1 MTNSLS
7 EEIMGQY
14 LLGIDNGSTVSK
26 AALFDLHGK
35 EIAVASQKVH
45 TEYPHPGW
53 TERNMETLWQGTA
66 TAIREVLAKSGVKP
80 EEIAGI
86 GNTGHGN
93 GVYLL
98 DKQGKPLRNGIQSMD
113 SRAADIVNEW
123 NDSNLHASVFPF
135 TIQSF
140 WPAQPNALLVWLKKN
155 EPQNYERLGAILMV
169 KDYIKYCLTGETTG
183 DYTDMSATSLMD
195 VRNRCY
201 SRDLMA
207 LYGLSEAYDA
217 LPPLKHSS
225 EICGQVTPAA
235 AGETGLA
242 IGTPVVGGLFDV
254 DASAIGA
261 GVINPNQACL
271 VMGSWSINEVI
282 TREPIVDPSLFMTT
296 LFAEPGLYLTIEG
309 SATSATNLEWF
320 VNQCCGDER
329 VEAKQRG
336 VSVYEI
342 CSEEVASVA
351 PDSSN
356 IIFHPFLYGSNVQPT
371 ARAGFYGV
379 AGWHTRAHLLR
390 ALYEG
395 VVFGHLSH
403 IEKLR
408 AAGGKF
414 NSARL
419 AGGGSR
425 SSVWSQMFADTIQ
438 VPVEI
443 SDGNELGARGVAL
456 SAGIGAGIYRDY
468 AEAVQEA
475 VSVIRVHEPIP
486 ANTPHYLARYA
497 QYQRLANVMQE
508 PWEAL
513 SKLG

>member
-1 MTNSLS
+1 MA
-7 EEIMGQY
+7 QY

-26 AALFDLHGK
+26 AALFDLHGR
-35 EIAVASQKVH
+35 EIAVACCKAD

-53 TERNMETLWQGTA
+53 TERGMDMLWQSTA
-66 TAIREVLAKSGVKP
+66 SAIREVLAKSGINP
-80 EEIAGI
+80 GEIAGI

-93 GVYLL
+93 GAYLL
-98 DKQGKPLRNGIQSMD
+98 DKQGQPLRNGFQSMD
-113 SRAADIVNEW
+113 SRAADILTEW
-123 NDSNLHASVFPF
+123 NQSNLHERVFPF

-169 KDYIKYCLTGETTG
+169 KDYIKYRLTGEITT

-195 VRNRCY
+195 VRNKCY
-201 SRDLMA
+201 SRELMDL
-207 LYGLSEAYDA
+207 YDLSEAYDA
-217 LPPLKHSS
+217 LPPLKQSS
-225 EICGQVTPAA
+225 EVIGQVTSIAA
-235 AGETGLA
+235 RETGLA
-242 IGTPVVGGLFDV
+242 AGTPVVGGLFDV

-261 GVINPNQACL
+261 GAINVNQACL

-282 TREPIVDPSLFMTT
+282 TKDPIVDPSLFMTT
-296 LFAEPGLYLTIEG
+296 LFADPDLFLTIEG

-329 VEAKQRG
+329 AEAKRRG
-336 VSVYEI
+336 ISVYEV
-342 CSEEVASVA
+342 CSEEVASL
-351 PDSSN
+351 PPGSTN

-395 VVFGHLSH
+395 VVFGHLNH

-408 AAGGKF
+408 KAGGQI
-414 NSARL
+414 NTARL

-425 SSVWSQMFADTIQ
+425 SAVWSQMFADTIQ
-438 VPVEI
+438 VPMEI
-443 SDGNELGARGVAL
+443 SDGNELGARGAAL
-456 SAGIGAGIYRDY
+456 SAGVGAGIYRDY

-475 VSVIRVHEPIP
+475 VKIIRVHDPIP
-486 ANTPHYLARYA
+486 ANTPLYLARYA
-497 QYQRLANVMQE
+497 EYERLINVMQA

-513 SKLG
+513 NKLD

>member
-1 MTNSLS
+1 MA
-7 EEIMGQY
+7 QY

-26 AALFDLHGK
+26 AALFDFHGR
-35 EIAVASQKVH
+35 EIAMASCKAD
-45 TEYPHPGW
+45 TEYPHLRW
-53 TERNMETLWQGTA
+53 TERNMEMLWQSTA
-66 TAIREVLAKSGVKP
+66 SAIREVLAKSGARP

-98 DKQGKPLRNGIQSMD
+98 DKQGQPLRNGIQSMD
-113 SRAADIVNEW
+113 SRAADIVTDW
-123 NDSNLHASVFPF
+123 SQSDLHARVFPY

-140 WPAQPNALLVWLKKN
+140 WPAQPNALLAWLKQN

-169 KDYIKYCLTGETTG
+169 KDYIKYRLTGEVTA
-183 DYTDMSATSLMD
+183 DYTDMSATSLLD

-201 SRDLMA
+201 SAELMA
-207 LYGLSEAYDA
+207 LYGLSEAFDA
-217 LPPLKHSS
+217 LPPLVHSH
-225 EICGQVTPAA
+225 EIAGQVTTTAA
-235 AGETGLA
+235 RETGLA
-242 IGTPVVGGLFDV
+242 AGTPVVGGLFDV

-261 GVINPNQACL
+261 GAIHVNQACL
-271 VMGSWSINEVI
+271 VMGSWSINDVI
-282 TREPIVDPSLFMTT
+282 TQEPIVDPALFMTT
-296 LFAEPGLYLTIEG
+296 LFASNNLYLTIEG

-329 VEAKQRG
+329 AEAKRRG
-336 VSVYEI
+336 ISVYEV
-342 CSEEVASVA
+342 CNEEVASL
-351 PDSSN
+351 PPGSTN

-408 AAGGKF
+408 KAGGQI
-414 NSARL
+414 NTARL
-419 AGGGSR
+419 TGGGSR
-425 SSVWSQMFADTIQ
+425 SLVWSQMFADTLQ
-438 VPVEI
+438 VPMEV
-443 SDGNELGARGVAL
+443 SDGNELGARGAAL
-456 SAGIGAGIYRDY
+456 SAGIGAGIYSDY
-468 AEAVQEA
+468 TEAAQEA
-475 VSVIRVHEPIP
+475 VSVVRVHEPIP
-486 ANTPHYLARYA
+486 ANTQFYLQRYA
-497 QYQRLANVMQE
+497 EYERLIKVMHE

-513 SKLG
+513 NRLD

>member
-1 MTNSLS
+1 
-7 EEIMGQY
+7 MGQY

-26 AALFDLHGK
+26 AALFDLQGR
-35 EIAVASQKVH
+35 EIAVASCKAE

-53 TERNMETLWQGTA
+53 TERDMEMLWQSTA
-66 TAIREVLAKSGVKP
+66 SAIREVLAKSGAKP

-98 DKQGKPLRNGIQSMD
+98 DKQGRPLRSGIQSMD
-113 SRAADIVNEW
+113 SRAADVVNQW
-123 NDSNLHASVFPF
+123 NQSDLHAKVFPF

-140 WPAQPNALLVWLKKN
+140 WPAQPNAILVWLKRQ
-155 EPQNYERLGAILMV
+155 EPHNYERLGAILMV
-169 KDYIKYCLTGETTG
+169 KDYIKYRLTGEITT

-201 SRDLMA
+201 SRELMDL
-207 LYGLSEAYDA
+207 YDLSEAYDA
-217 LPPLKHSS
+217 LPPLKQGS
-225 EICGQVTPAA
+225 EVIGQVTSAA
-235 AGETGLA
+235 ALETGLKA
-242 IGTPVVGGLFDV
+242 GTPVVGGLFDV

-261 GVINPNQACL
+261 GAVNVNQACL
-271 VMGSWSINEVI
+271 VVGSWSINEVI
-282 TREPIVDPSLFMTT
+282 TRDPIVDPGLFMTT
-296 LFAEPGLYLTIEG
+296 LFAVPGSFLTIEG

-329 VEAKQRG
+329 AEAKRRG
-336 VSVYEI
+336 ISVYEV
-342 CSEEVASVA
+342 CSEEVASLA
-351 PDSSN
+351 PGSTN

-395 VVFGHLSH
+395 VVFGHLNH

-408 AAGGKF
+408 KAGGQIQ
-414 NSARL
+414 SARL
-419 AGGGSR
+419 TGGGSR
-425 SSVWSQMFADTIQ
+425 SPVWSQMFADTIQ
-438 VPVEI
+438 VPMEV

-456 SAGIGAGIYRDY
+456 AAGIGAGIYRDY
-468 AEAVQEA
+468 EEAIQQA
-475 VSVIRVHEPIP
+475 VSVVRVHAPIA
-486 ANTPHYLARYA
+486 ANTPLSLARYA
-497 QYQRLANVMQE
+497 EYERLINVMQS
-508 PWEAL
+508 PWETL
-513 SKLG
+513 NKLDYAV

>member
-1 MTNSLS
+1 
-7 EEIMGQY
+7 MGKY

-26 AALFDLHGK
+26 AALFDLHGR
-35 EIAVASQKVH
+35 EVAVANCKAD

-53 TERNMETLWQGTA
+53 TERGMDMLWQSTA
-66 TAIREVLAKSGVKP
+66 SAIREVLAKSGVKP

-98 DKQGKPLRNGIQSMD
+98 DKQGRPLRNGIQSMD
-113 SRAADIVNEW
+113 SRAADIVTGW
-123 NDSNLHASVFPF
+123 NQDNFYAKVFPF

-140 WPAQPNALLVWLKKN
+140 WPAQPNAILAWLKKH
-155 EPQNYERLGAILMV
+155 EPQNYERVGAILMV
-169 KDYIKYCLTGETTG
+169 KDYIKYCLTGEITT
-183 DYTDMSATSLMD
+183 DFTDMSATSLMD
-195 VRNRCY
+195 VREQCY
-201 SRDLMA
+201 SRELMD
-207 LYGLSEAYDA
+207 LYGLSEVYDA
-217 LPPLKHSS
+217 LPPLKQGS
-225 EICGQVTPAA
+225 EVIGRVTSAA
-235 AGETGLA
+235 AQETGLA
-242 IGTPVVGGLFDV
+242 VGTPVVGGLFDV

-261 GVINPNQACL
+261 GALHVNQACL

-329 VEAKQRG
+329 AEAKRRG
-336 VSVYEI
+336 VSVYEV
-342 CSEEVASVA
+342 CSEEVASL
-351 PDSSN
+351 PPGSTN

-403 IEKLR
+403 VEKLR
-408 AAGGKF
+408 KAGGQI
-414 NSARL
+414 NTVRL

-425 SSVWSQMFADTIQ
+425 SEVWSQMFADTIQ
-438 VPVEI
+438 VPMEI

-456 SAGIGAGIYRDY
+456 AAGIGAGIYRNY
-468 AEAVQEA
+468 AEAIDEA
-475 VSVIRVHEPIP
+475 VKVVRVHEPIR
-486 ANTPHYLARYA
+486 ANTPLYLARYA
-497 QYQRLANVMQE
+497 EYQRLVDVMQT

-513 SKLG
+513 NKLG

>member
-1 MTNSLS
+1 MS
-7 EEIMGQY
+7 QY

-26 AALFDLHGK
+26 AALFDLQGK
-35 EIAVASQKVH
+35 EIAVVSHKTL

-53 TERNMETLWQGTA
+53 TERNMDTLWHGTA
-66 TAIREVLAKSGVKP
+66 IAIREVLAKSGVKP
-80 EEIAGI
+80 EEVAGI

-93 GVYLL
+93 GMYLL

-113 SRAADIVNEW
+113 TRATDILNGW
-123 NDSNLHASVFPF
+123 NDANLHAMVFPF

-140 WPAQPNALLVWLKKN
+140 WPAQPNALLAWLKKN
-155 EPQNYERLGAILMV
+155 EPRNYERLGAILMV
-169 KDYIKYCLTGETTG
+169 KDYINYRLTGEITS

-195 VRNRCY
+195 VRNQCY
-201 SRDLMA
+201 SRELMELYDLP
-207 LYGLSEAYDA
+207 EAYDA
-217 LPPLKHSS
+217 LPPLKRSS

-235 AGETGLA
+235 ASETGLA

-261 GVINPNQACL
+261 GAINVNQACL

-282 TREPIVDPSLFMTT
+282 TQEPIIDSSLFMTT
-296 LFAEPGLYLTIEG
+296 LFADPGLYLTIEG

-320 VNQCCGDER
+320 VTQFCGE
-329 VEAKQRG
+329 EQAQAKQRG
-336 VSVYEI
+336 ISVYEV
-342 CSEEVASVA
+342 CNEEVASLP
-351 PDSSN
+351 PDRNN

-371 ARAGFYGV
+371 ARAGFYGM

-414 NSARL
+414 NTARL
-419 AGGGSR
+419 SGGGSR
-425 SSVWSQMFADTIQ
+425 SLVWSQMFADTIQ
-438 VPVEI
+438 TPMEI
-443 SDGNELGARGVAL
+443 SDGNELGARGAAL

-475 VSVIRVHEPIP
+475 VSVVRVHEPIP

-497 QYQRLANVMQE
+497 EYERLTKVMQGS
-508 PWEAL
+508 WEAL
-513 SKLG
+513 NKLG

>member
-1 MTNSLS
+1 
-7 EEIMGQY
+7 MGKY

-26 AALFDLHGK
+26 AALFDLQGK
-35 EIAVASQKVH
+35 EITVASCAAD

-53 TERNMETLWQGTA
+53 TERGMDMLWRSTA
-66 TAIREVLAKSGVKP
+66 TAIREALDKSGVRP

-98 DKQGKPLRNGIQSMD
+98 DKQGQPLRNGIQSMD
-113 SRAADIVNEW
+113 SRAADVITGW
-123 NDSNLHASVFPF
+123 NQQDLHAQVFPF

-140 WPAQPNALLVWLKKN
+140 WPAQPNALLAWLKKD
-155 EPQNYERLGAILMV
+155 EPQNYERVGAILMV
-169 KDYIKYCLTGETTG
+169 KDYIKYRLTGEITA

-201 SRDLMA
+201 SRELMA
-207 LYGLSEAYDA
+207 LYDLEEVYEA
-217 LPPLKHSS
+217 LPPLKQGS
-225 EICGQVTPAA
+225 EVIGQVMPAA
-235 AGETGLA
+235 AEETGLA
-242 IGTPVVGGLFDV
+242 AGTPVVGGLFDV
-254 DASAIGA
+254 DASAIGS
-261 GVINPNQACL
+261 GVINADQACL

-296 LFAEPGLYLTIEG
+296 IFAASDLFLTIEG

-320 VNQCCGDER
+320 VKQCCGDER
-329 VEAKQRG
+329 AEAERRG
-336 VSVYEI
+336 ISVYEV
-342 CSEEVASVA
+342 CNEEVASIPVA
-351 PDSSN
+351 DSN
-356 IIFHPFLYGSNVQPT
+356 IIVHPFLYGSNVQAT

-408 AAGGKF
+408 AAGAQIEG
-414 NSARL
+414 ARL

-425 SSVWSQMFADTIQ
+425 STVWSQMFADTIQ
-438 VPVEI
+438 VPMEVP
-443 SDGNELGARGVAL
+443 DGNELGARGVAL

-468 AEAVQEA
+468 EEAVREA
-475 VSVIRVHEPIP
+475 VSVVRVHEPIP
-486 ANTPHYLARYA
+486 ANTPLYLARYA
-497 QYQRLANVMQE
+497 EYQRLASAMQA

-513 SKLG
+513 NKLG

>member
-1 MTNSLS
+1 MS
-7 EEIMGQY
+7 QY

-26 AALFDLHGK
+26 AALFDLHGR
-35 EIAVASQKVH
+35 EIAVASCKVD

-53 TERNMETLWQGTA
+53 TERGMEMLWQSTA
-66 TAIREVLAKSGVKP
+66 SAIREALDKSGIKP
-80 EEIAGI
+80 QEIAGI

-98 DKQGKPLRNGIQSMD
+98 DKQGQPLRNGIQSMD
-113 SRAADIVNEW
+113 SRAADIVSGW
-123 NDSNLHASVFPF
+123 NDSNLHARVFPF
-135 TIQSF
+135 TIQAL
-140 WPAQPNALLVWLKKN
+140 WPAQPNALLLWLKKN

-169 KDYIKYCLTGETTG
+169 KDYIKYRLTGEITA
-183 DYTDMSATSLMD
+183 DYTDMSATSLLD
-195 VRNRCY
+195 VRNKCY
-201 SRDLMA
+201 SRELMA
-207 LYGLSEAYDA
+207 LYDLSEAYDA
-217 LPPLKHSS
+217 LPPLKQCF
-225 EICGQVTPAA
+225 ELAGQVTRVAA
-235 AGETGLA
+235 EATGLA
-242 IGTPVVGGLFDV
+242 VGTPVVGGIFDV

-261 GVINPNQACL
+261 GAINVNQACL

-282 TREPIVDPSLFMTT
+282 TKDPIVDPSLFMTT
-296 LFAEPGLYLTIEG
+296 LFAEPGLFLTIEG

-329 VEAKQRG
+329 AEAKRRG

-342 CSEEVASVA
+342 CSEEVASL
-351 PDSSN
+351 PPGSTN

-395 VVFGHLSH
+395 VVFGHLNH

-408 AAGGKF
+408 VAGAQI
-414 NSARL
+414 NTARL

-425 SSVWSQMFADTIQ
+425 STVWSQMFADTIQ
-438 VPVEI
+438 VPMEI
-443 SDGNELGARGVAL
+443 SDGNELGARGAAL

-468 AEAVQEA
+468 AEAVQQA
-475 VSVIRVHEPIP
+475 VSVVRVHEPISV
-486 ANTPHYLARYA
+486 NTPLYLARYA
-497 QYQRLANVMQE
+497 EYERLIKVMQA
-508 PWEAL
+508 PWEELNKL
-513 SKLG
+513 S

>member
-1 MTNSLS
+1 
-7 EEIMGQY
+7 MGQY

-26 AALFDLHGK
+26 AALFDLHGR
-35 EIAVASQKVH
+35 EVAVASCKAE

-53 TERNMETLWQGTA
+53 TERGMEMLWQSTA
-66 TAIREVLAKSGVKP
+66 SAIHEVLAKSGVKP

-113 SRAADIVNEW
+113 SRAANVVTGW
-123 NDSNLHASVFPF
+123 NDCNLHEQVFPF

-140 WPAQPNALLVWLKKN
+140 WPAQPNAILVWLKKN

-169 KDYIKYCLTGETTG
+169 KDYIKYRLTGEITG

-195 VRNRCY
+195 VRNKCY
-201 SRDLMA
+201 SRELMDL
-207 LYGLSEAYDA
+207 YDLSEAYDA

-225 EICGQVTPAA
+225 EVVGQVTSAA
-235 AGETGLA
+235 SQETGLA
-242 IGTPVVGGLFDV
+242 VGTPVVGGLFDV

-261 GVINPNQACL
+261 GAININQACL

-282 TREPIVDPSLFMTT
+282 TKDPIVDPSLFMTT
-296 LFAEPGLYLTIEG
+296 LFADPNLFLTIEG

-329 VEAKQRG
+329 AEAKRRG
-336 VSVYEI
+336 ISVYEV
-342 CSEEVASVA
+342 CNEEVASL
-351 PDSSN
+351 PPGSTN
-356 IIFHPFLYGSNVQPT
+356 IIFHPFLFGSNVQPS

-379 AGWHTRAHLLR
+379 GGWHTRAHLLR

-395 VVFGHLSH
+395 VVFGHLNH

-408 AAGGKF
+408 KAGGQI
-414 NSARL
+414 NTARL

-425 SSVWSQMFADTIQ
+425 STVWSQMFADTIQ
-438 VPVEI
+438 VPMEI
-443 SDGNELGARGVAL
+443 SDGNELGARGAAL
-456 SAGIGAGIYRDY
+456 SAGIGAGIYSDY

-475 VSVIRVHEPIP
+475 VSVVRVHEPIP
-486 ANTPHYLARYA
+486 ANTPLYLARYA
-497 QYQRLANVMQE
+497 EYERLINVMQE

-513 SKLG
+513 NKLD

>member
-1 MTNSLS
+1 
-7 EEIMGQY
+7 MGKY

-26 AALFDLHGK
+26 AALFDLQGK
-35 EIAVASQKVH
+35 EIAVASCKAE

-53 TERNMETLWQGTA
+53 TERNMEMLWQSTA
-66 TAIREVLAKSGVKP
+66 SAIRELLAKLGTNP

-98 DKQGKPLRNGIQSMD
+98 DKQGRPLRNGIQSMD
-113 SRAADIVNEW
+113 SRATDVVNEW
-123 NDSNLHASVFPF
+123 NQSNLHAKVFPL

-140 WPAQPNALLVWLKKN
+140 WPAQPNALLVWLKEN

-169 KDYIKYCLTGETTG
+169 KDYIKYRLTGEITA

-195 VRNRCY
+195 VRRKCY
-201 SRDLMA
+201 SYELME
-207 LYGLSEAYDA
+207 LYDLSEAYDA
-217 LPPLKHSS
+217 LPRLKHGH
-225 EICGQVTPAA
+225 EVIGQVTPAA
-235 AGETGLA
+235 ARETGLA
-242 IGTPVVGGLFDV
+242 VGTPVVGGLFDV

-261 GVINPNQACL
+261 GAINVNQACL
-271 VMGSWSINEVI
+271 VAGSWSINEVI
-282 TREPIVDPSLFMTT
+282 TKDPIVDSSLFMTT
-296 LFAEPGLYLTIEG
+296 LFAEPGLFLTIEG

-320 VNQCCGDER
+320 VTQCCGDER
-329 VEAKQRG
+329 AEAKRRG
-336 VSVYEI
+336 ISVYEV
-342 CSEEVASVA
+342 CSEEVASLA
-351 PDSSN
+351 PGSTN

-395 VVFGHLSH
+395 VVFGHLNH

-408 AAGGKF
+408 KAGGQIQ
-414 NSARL
+414 SARL

-425 SSVWSQMFADTIQ
+425 SRVWSQMFADTIQ
-438 VPVEI
+438 VPMEV

-456 SAGIGAGIYRDY
+456 AAGIGAGIYGDY
-468 AEAVQEA
+468 AEAVQQA
-475 VSVIRVHEPIP
+475 VSVVRVHEPIA
-486 ANTPHYLARYA
+486 ANTPLYLARYA
-497 QYQRLANVMQE
+497 EYERLSNVMQA
-508 PWEAL
+508 PWEEL
-513 SKLG
+513 NKLN